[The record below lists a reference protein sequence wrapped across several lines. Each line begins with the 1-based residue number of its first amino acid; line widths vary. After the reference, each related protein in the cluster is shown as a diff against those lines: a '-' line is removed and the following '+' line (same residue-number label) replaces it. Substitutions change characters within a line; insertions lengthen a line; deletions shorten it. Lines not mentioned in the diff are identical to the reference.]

1 VKRRTIIGLSVT
13 ILTLS
18 VIIGIASLPD
28 EVLIESSSVDNS
40 PTTPEEILV
49 PSKEEIQEIIPDA
62 LDNKSP
68 DTAKAEIDAL
78 KKEVI
83 ELKNEIVQIKTES
96 EVPQDIP
103 IITEEKNQT
112 VENSQDVSQGKVII
126 VSINDGVGS
135 KSR

>member
-13 ILTLS
+13 ILALS

-28 EVLIESSSVDNS
+28 EVLIDSSSVDSS
-40 PTTPEEILV
+40 PDLPEEIIV
-49 PSKEEIQEIIPDA
+49 PSKEEIQEIIPEV
-62 LDNKSP
+62 LDKST
-68 DTAKAEIDAL
+68 DTTKAEIDAL
-78 KKEVI
+78 KKEI
-83 ELKNEIVQIKTES
+83 TELKNELVQVKTDS

-112 VENSQDVSQGKVII
+112 AEDSQDESQGKVITI
-126 VSINDGVGS
+126 SINDGVGS

>member
-13 ILTLS
+13 ILALS

-40 PTTPEEILV
+40 LTTPKEILL
-49 PSKEEIQEIIPDA
+49 PSKEEIQEIIPDV
-62 LDNKSP
+62 LDNESP
-68 DTAKAEIDAL
+68 DTTKAEIDAL
-78 KKEVI
+78 KKEI
-83 ELKNEIVQIKTES
+83 TELKNELVQIKTDS

-103 IITEEKNQT
+103 VITEEKNQT
-112 VENSQDVSQGKVII
+112 VENSQDTSQGKVIT
-126 VSINDGVGS
+126 VSISDGVGS